1 MDVDI
6 GEGLSQK
13 ELKTLVSGFLGS
25 PIYPIVAPAAATGM
39 RRDELLA
46 FRWTDLDLDKK
57 EVRIRCAVEQTN

>member
-39 RRDELLA
+39 RRDELS
-46 FRWTDLDLDKK
+46 WTDLDLDKK
-57 EVRIRCAVEQTN
+57 EVRIRRAVEQTN

>member
-1 MDVDI
+1 
-6 GEGLSQK
+6 
-13 ELKTLVSGFLGS
+13 
-25 PIYPIVAPAAATGM
+25 M